1 MTTHSPHNRSPPT
14 RPSSPV
20 SRLLRK
26 PVRTLQEYVA
36 LRHGRRCGFVA
47 LDCEFVSDVHW
58 DTEPDPAKVFAS
70 QAPTEVGLAFA
81 HGPFRS
87 AAAAA
92 AAAAAGTRQRS
103 SLQDFCR
110 DLHVE
115 AISIKVQE
123 PYLEKLQQL
132 AQNPPVGERGRSKLR
147 EEFQFG
153 ESEFVP
159 VKQVEARVCQAVEQ
173 YRDSTPGAKVVLV
186 GYALDADFNAMRQ
199 AFPALA
205 DLCDS
210 FLDLST
216 LIRSDVFT
224 PEAVVEPPGLRS
236 LLKLFGYPQHD
247 YGLSE
252 SMYHNAGN
260 DAVKTLAL
268 LHDLARPEHIETLR
282 IRQQIP
288 HEILLCE
295 DVKLSNFT
303 NVAFVRPADHMF
315 LPTALDSVLKLAL
328 LALPYR
334 PQMVGMHKQL
344 KKIPESPLK
353 ISVPRGWV
361 RFGSAEDTE
370 AFVEAKDRVI
380 IEGTEVRIAL
390 RGDGA
395 SHTRR
400 ATAGSKADRPHE
412 TDEIGN
418 HVGDESHA
426 EEDFLSHGLF
436 E

>member
-1 MTTHSPHNRSPPT
+1 MAAHSPHNRGPST

-20 SRLLRK
+20 SRLLQK

-36 LRHGRRCGFVA
+36 LRHGGRCGFVA

-81 HGPFRS
+81 HGPFLS
-87 AAAAA
+87 A
-92 AAAAAGTRQRS
+92 AAAAAGTKQKS

-110 DLHVE
+110 AL
-115 AISIKVQE
+115 SR
-123 PYLEKLQQL
+123 KLQQL
-132 AQNPPVGERGRSKLR
+132 AQKPPVGERGRGKLR

-153 ESEFVP
+153 DSEFVP

-224 PEAVVEPPGLRS
+224 AEAVVEPPGVRS

-268 LHDLARPEHIETLR
+268 LDDLARPEHIETLR
-282 IRQQIP
+282 LRQQIP

-315 LPTALDSVLKLAL
+315 LPTALDSVLKLAV

-344 KKIPESPLK
+344 KKIPESPVK

-370 AFVEAKDRVI
+370 AFVEAKDRVVV
-380 IEGTEVRIAL
+380 EGTEVRVVL
-390 RGDGA
+390 RGDAA
-395 SHTRR
+395 SHTRG
-400 ATAGSKADRPHE
+400 ATTGSKADRPHE
-412 TDEIGN
+412 ANEVGN

>member
-1 MTTHSPHNRSPPT
+1 MAAHSPHILSPPT
-14 RPSSPV
+14 RPNCPV
-20 SRLLRK
+20 SRLLQK

-36 LRHGRRCGFVA
+36 LRHAGRCGFLS

-81 HGPFRS
+81 HGPFRPAT
-87 AAAAA
+87 AAAV
-92 AAAAAGTRQRS
+92 GTRKEP
-103 SLQDFCR
+103 SLQDFYR

-132 AQNPPVGERGRSKLR
+132 AQKPAMGEKGRGKLR

-159 VKQVEARVCQAVEQ
+159 VKQVETRVCQAVKQ
-173 YRDSTPGAKVVLV
+173 YRDSAPGAKVVLV

-199 AFPALA
+199 TFPALA

-210 FLDLST
+210 FLDLNT

-224 PEAVVEPPGLRS
+224 VEAVVEPPGVRS
-236 LLKLFGYPQHD
+236 LLKLFGYPQDD

-268 LHDLARPEHIETLR
+268 LDDLARPEHIETLR
-282 IRQQIP
+282 LRQQIP

-315 LPTALDSVLKLAL
+315 LPTALDSVLKLAV

-344 KKIPESPLK
+344 KKMAESSDK
-353 ISVPRGWV
+353 ISVLRGWV
-361 RFGSAEDTE
+361 RFSSAEDVR

-380 IEGTEVRIAL
+380 LGGTEVRIVL
-390 RGDGA
+390 RGDAA
-395 SHTRR
+395 SHTKM
-400 ATAGSKADRPHE
+400 ATTGSKADRPCE
-412 TDEIGN
+412 TNEIDN
-418 HVGDESHA
+418 HHGDESHA
-426 EEDFLSHGLF
+426 EEGFHFHGLF